1 MRGEREQRERV
12 ALEERRGEERERR
25 ESRERRGEPEPSS

>member
-12 ALEERRGEERERR
+12 ALEERRGERTEKEQREERR
-25 ESRERRGEPEPSS
+25 A